1 MRDRSFKE
9 SYRTVAPFI
18 RHSVAIFSP
27 ARLANGP
34 CVAAEM
40 TNLSMTSPTA
50 FFPSPAKAPEGADTC
65 YHSRVSSS

>member
-9 SYRTVAPFI
+9 SYRTFAPFI

-27 ARLANGP
+27 RLANGP

-40 TNLSMTSPTA
+40 TNLSMTSPTV

-65 YHSRVSSS
+65 SHSRVSSS